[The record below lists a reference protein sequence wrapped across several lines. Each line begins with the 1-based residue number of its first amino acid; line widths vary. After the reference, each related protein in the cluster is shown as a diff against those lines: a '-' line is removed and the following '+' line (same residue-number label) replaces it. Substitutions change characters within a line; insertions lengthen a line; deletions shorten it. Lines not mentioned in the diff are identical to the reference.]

1 MVGDSM
7 GKLISFLSLLF
18 LLSLALISSVRREVH
33 ASSNEV
39 GKASKV
45 ISYLGSR
52 YNDTWKLLSNSEDSG
67 FYYGTWGAYSKLY
80 FLYTDNLLAYHALK
94 CFALYWAE
102 KIEVGLDSYVYPR
115 DTLGVGVLFGENI
128 PNIQRGSVIHVIVN
142 DTDGSVV
149 AYDRFEGDVLSDWRG
164 YADRVIYHALDCYQ
178 FGSKSEAFQT
188 FSIAV
193 KMFDGKG
200 LYDNASVNA
209 GWYANFKLGLLL
221 YADWFMD
228 YNMNCSDAVEAK
240 LWSCQNNVTGGIHT
254 ATNMTTGEPFGSSN
268 VETSA
273 LALLPYTLEPS
284 DRGFNA
290 VPNQGETGEGTLEMG
305 LEFFFF
311 LFCIVVIVIV
321 VWGLTRLTKEK
332 KGTVKH
338 EPRYDRE

>member
-1 MVGDSM
+1 M

-18 LLSLALISSVRREVH
+18 LLSIALISSVHREVH
-33 ASSNEV
+33 ASSYEF
-39 GKASKV
+39 GKANNV
-45 ISYLGSR
+45 MWYLGSR

-94 CFALYWAE
+94 YFALYWAE

-128 PNIQRGSVIHVIVN
+128 PNDEHCAVNHIIVN

-149 AYDRFEGDVLSDWRG
+149 LYERHDGDVLPNWED
-164 YADRVIYHALDCYQ
+164 YADRVIYHALDCFR
-178 FGSKSEAFQT
+178 FGSKKEAFDT

-193 KMFDGKG
+193 NMFDGKG
-200 LYDNASVNA
+200 LYDLASVNA

-240 LWSCQNNVTGGIHT
+240 LWSCQDNVTGGIHT

-268 VETSA
+268 IETSA

-284 DRGFNA
+284 DHGFYC

-305 LEFFFF
+305 FEF
-311 LFCIVVIVIV
+311 LFLLFVGVVIVIV
-321 VWGLTRLTKEK
+321 VWGLMHLTREK